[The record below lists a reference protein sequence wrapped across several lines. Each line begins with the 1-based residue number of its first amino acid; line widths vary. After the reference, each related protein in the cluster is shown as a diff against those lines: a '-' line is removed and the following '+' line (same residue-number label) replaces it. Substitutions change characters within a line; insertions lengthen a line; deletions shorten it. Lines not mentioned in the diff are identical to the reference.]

1 MNQTLKFSFRNLFL
15 SCVCLLL
22 FACGGNP
29 EIISPDGRTRLSFVT
44 GADAAWP
51 IPSNATQAFDP
62 PSALGL
68 VAQERDL
75 AGGFSV
81 REIGEKVRGR
91 KHGRSRGAKIKS
103 CAIATTK

>member
-44 GADAAWP
+44 GADGCMAY
-51 IPSNATQAFDP
+51 T
-62 PSALGL
+62 
-68 VAQERDL
+68 VERD
-75 AGGFSV
+75 ASWRKSETSPAAF
-81 REIGEKVRGR
+81 RYGR
-91 KHGRSRGAKIKS
+91 L
-103 CAIATTK
+103 